1 MFEIWNCVFS
11 YSRGRFEDTR
21 WLVISSTRRRIIL
34 CTNAPN
40 VFQPNPFRLFSQNPF
55 WHGGEIW
62 LANPTQIRPVHSLHI
77 ELPSLCD
84 QKNHKPPPT
93 ASVHPPFALIRKY
106 HWHCRHNLRKSES
119 YWTGKNIEKKIGNKK
134 GKELSTPAL
143 LERKVISKYGWPKQS
158 VGRERSKWKKIH
170 FECFYKI
177 DFGTRTCAVN
187 PLWYTDF
194 TLSRFVLGSAPLTA
208 PVVSFCSGPAPPIH
222 PPAGPIT
229 PLLIAPSLLKQELQN
244 VFWGENRPNFEN

>member
-1 MFEIWNCVFS
+1 MELFVWNMELRV
-11 YSRGRFEDTR
+11 YIQQGRLEDTR

-119 YWTGKNIEKKIGNKK
+119 YWTSKKIEKKIGLQQK
-134 GKELSTPAL
+134 GERIKYLS
-143 LERKVISKYGWPKQS
+143 
-158 VGRERSKWKKIH
+158 
-170 FECFYKI
+170 
-177 DFGTRTCAVN
+177 
-187 PLWYTDF
+187 
-194 TLSRFVLGSAPLTA
+194 
-208 PVVSFCSGPAPPIH
+208 
-222 PPAGPIT
+222 PAGEEGNIKIR
-229 PLLIAPSLLKQELQN
+229 LAKAISRAGEKQMEENPFWVFLQN
-244 VFWGENRPNFEN
+244 RFWHEDLRGQSAVIYRLHTEPFCVR